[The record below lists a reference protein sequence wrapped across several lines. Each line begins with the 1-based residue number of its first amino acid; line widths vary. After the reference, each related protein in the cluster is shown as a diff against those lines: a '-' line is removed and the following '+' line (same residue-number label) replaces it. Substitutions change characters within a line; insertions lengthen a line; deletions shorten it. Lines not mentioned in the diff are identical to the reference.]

1 LSTSTEKIMNTIKW
15 VNDTFVPWGMKP
27 IEDLPEAI
35 PGQGNSCVIARV
47 LKDSF
52 PELNSVQVGARTID
66 LNIFEDEVDTI
77 KNPEL
82 QEFIRQVGVEH
93 DQLEIPYEVTEF
105 IQAFDRGD
113 ITELIDEEGTICEVG
128 EWDAHDVFKIGCT
141 HNEDCEFCHPK
152 DGIGY

>member
-1 LSTSTEKIMNTIKW
+1 MNTIKW

-128 EWDAHDVFKIGCT
+128 EWDAHDTFKIGCT
-141 HNEDCEFCHPK
+141 K
-152 DGIGY
+152 DETCSLCFPNQDIPV